1 MPASA
6 SPNMRVVVR
15 LPWNRPE
22 NPIPDPP
29 RIEWNAE
36 KADILWKVIERSRS
50 TDNGGTDWKGL
61 AAHLEVPLP
70 YLLYRVHARFQEEL
84 RGLQDIP
91 GVSSPSI
98 PQSSRP
104 FDDFPSNEKQTV
116 ASRAVSRL
124 NGSGSMS
131 PSGRLSTPLGV
142 RARLSSLGN
151 NSPRPTK
158 KASSS
163 STLTVQGPKKTH
175 RPLSPTSSA
184 SSEEGTDSEDEEAKK
199 EEEADRN
206 AEEQEALDR
215 KLQELQQMVTN
226 DALGLVSAASRP
238 GASKGKANESVNRG
252 RAGPPGAGT
261 SNMQGSF
268 RRESYSSPLSVSSAS
283 SRSAPGSIP
292 DIPSPPPDSQPH
304 SPISRHLSPSKSSSP
319 PALSPRSAL
328 GQSHRRYGPLVERAV
343 SEQGSNN
350 GSEASSFSDISD
362 ASLSASALESAL
374 LSNIRGNGSRFSA
387 FARSRLVGRGG
398 HYVA

>member
-1 MPASA
+1 MPTTA
-6 SPNMRVVVR
+6 PNVRVVVR
-15 LPWNRPE
+15 LPWNRPDQ
-22 NPIPDPP
+22 PLLDPP
-29 RIEWNAE
+29 RIDWPPE

-91 GVSSPSI
+91 GVSSPSTTQ
-98 PQSSRP
+98 PARP
-104 FDDFPSNEKQTV
+104 FDDALFPEKHPV
-116 ASRAVSRL
+116 ASRAVTPSR
-124 NGSGSMS
+124 
-131 PSGRLSTPLGV
+131 RFSTPLGV

-151 NSPRPTK
+151 NSPRPK

-163 STLTVQGPKKTH
+163 STLTVQGPKKAH
-175 RPLSPTSSA
+175 RLLSPTSST

-206 AEEQEALDR
+206 VEEQEALDR

-238 GASKGKANESVNRG
+238 GAPRGMGKAKEVNRH
-252 RAGPPGAGT
+252 
-261 SNMQGSF
+261 F
-268 RRESYSSPLSVSSAS
+268 RRDSYSSPLSVSSAS
-283 SRSAPGSIP
+283 SAHGSIP

-328 GQSHRRYGPLVERAV
+328 GQSHRRYGPLVERSV
-343 SEQGSNN
+343 SEQGSNH

-362 ASLSASALESAL
+362 TSLSASALESAL
-374 LSNIRGNGSRFSA
+374 LSNIRGNGSR
-387 FARSRLVGRGG
+387 L
-398 HYVA
+398 

>member
-1 MPASA
+1 MPTAA
-6 SPNMRVVVR
+6 PTPNMRVVVR

-22 NPIPDPP
+22 HPLADPP
-29 RIEWNAE
+29 RIEWTSE

-91 GVSSPSI
+91 GVLSPSTAQ
-98 PQSSRP
+98 PTNRP
-104 FDDFPSNEKQTV
+104 FDDLLFTEKQTV

-124 NGSGSMS
+124 TGSGSMS

-142 RARLSSLGN
+142 RARLSSLGH

-163 STLTVQGPKKTH
+163 STLTVQPKKVY
-175 RPLSPTSSA
+175 RPLSPTSPA

-199 EEEADRN
+199 EEEAERN

-238 GASKGKANESVNRG
+238 GASDKGKAKEINRG
-252 RAGPPGAGT
+252 RMGLASTGAFA
-261 SNMQGSF
+261 MHGSL
-268 RRESYSSPLSVSSAS
+268 RRDSYSSPLSVSSAS
-283 SRSAPGSIP
+283 SAHGSIP

-328 GQSHRRYGPLVERAV
+328 GHSHRRYGPLVERGV
-343 SEQGSNN
+343 SEQGSNH

-362 ASLSASALESAL
+362 TSLSASALESAL

-398 HYVA
+398 H